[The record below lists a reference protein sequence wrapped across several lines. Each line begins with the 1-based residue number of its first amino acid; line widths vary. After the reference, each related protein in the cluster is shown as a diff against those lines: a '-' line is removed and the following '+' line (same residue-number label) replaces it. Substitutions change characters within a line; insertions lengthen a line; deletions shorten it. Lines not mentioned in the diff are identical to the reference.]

1 MPSQNTP
8 QSYHNRPKSR
18 FNLQGTVPIV
28 KRLVEPW
35 DSIFYNEFFTVLR
48 LPQKGHIKAAF

>member
-8 QSYHNRPKSR
+8 QSYNRPKSR
-18 FNLQGTVPIV
+18 FNLQGTVPII